1 MVGAFKVVIPA
12 RYASTRLPG
21 KPLMSIAGK
30 PLILHVCDRA
40 LEANAEEVVVAT
52 DDQRI
57 YQTVIAAGVS
67 AVMTR
72 KDHNN
77 GTERIAEVAKICA
90 WNSADIVVN
99 LQGDEP
105 LVPSSVISDLAM
117 GIMTQSLASVATLAT
132 PILQGPDVF
141 NSNIVKVV
149 IDQQGFALYFSRA
162 PIPWDRDHF
171 GQTAVIGDLGKWYMR
186 HIGLYAYSVG
196 FLSRYTEWKPCVLE
210 SVELLEQLRILWHGE
225 RVKVIK
231 VDEAPEA
238 GVDTEDDLK
247 RVDSRIR
254 NGLKDR

>member
-1 MVGAFKVVIPA
+1 MVAAFKVVIPA

-21 KPLMSIAGK
+21 KPLLSIAGK
-30 PLILHVCDRA
+30 PMILHVCDRA
-40 LEANAEEVVVAT
+40 LEAKAEEVIVAT
-52 DDQRI
+52 DDPRI
-57 YQTVIAAGVS
+57 YQTVIAAGVN

-90 WNSADIVVN
+90 WNPADIIVN

-105 LVPSSVISDLAM
+105 LIPPSVIRELAVGAM
-117 GIMTQSLASVATLAT
+117 AQTLASVATLAT
-132 PILQGPDVF
+132 PILQESDVF

-149 IDQQGFALYFSRA
+149 TDQQGFALYFSRA

-171 GQTAVIGDLGKWYMR
+171 GQTAVTGDLGKWYMR
-186 HIGLYAYSVG
+186 HIGLYAYSAD
-196 FLSRYTEWKPCVLE
+196 FLSRYVEWKPCELE

-231 VDEAPEA
+231 VDQAPEA

-247 RVDSRIR
+247 RVESRIR
-254 NGLKDR
+254 NGLKNH